1 VKLRLRW
8 LGPLTALLC
17 EFLGLAAL
25 CLTPDVEKPLFV
37 APLAIGML
45 AWGLRFRLNDRLVLA
60 LVALLVL
67 GGYAASGGAPTGT
80 LMARAIIPA
89 HALLW
94 LARDEALYRFWRIG
108 VGLLELVLAAIL
120 APEVHMFVLLFFFV
134 LVGSLALSLAFIE
147 RTFRAR
153 DEEALD
159 RPIRPSFVG
168 TVLALSCFIFLSSLL
183 IFPLLPR
190 SRWNAMPPDTS
201 AGYTDVVS
209 FQQSILRWDQ
219 HDSRPLLWIFRPDS
233 RAWESIVPYF
243 LLRGQAL
250 DHFNGLEWRAGV
262 PRNGTGFVGGQAEG
276 SIEILRQPM
285 NSDVLPVPYGAQSV
299 RSDSEFPIAHRDDG
313 KWIAQGS
320 QTHSV
325 RYEADYGKF
334 RANALGESPVP
345 ADLAFDAKIFA
356 ETARLARSLAAGA
369 ASDDEKLARVE
380 KFFREGGFSFELG
393 AVAAAKPGE
402 RHPLERFLFETKKG
416 HCELFASAAALLLR
430 AMGVPARLTVGFRLR
445 APNSGDVLTVRSS
458 DAHAWVEAWR
468 KTRGWSPIDPTP
480 TASEPNWIGDTAS
493 EIYDRVGAYWHRYI
507 LEYEFDA
514 EHLVAVAFKALP
526 WAAGSAVILIAW
538 WARRRRRRRSRK
550 APRELLT
557 RIRDRFEDNLVH
569 LVGQYPEQALRANP
583 EVREWNRLYVN
594 LRFGRTEPTAAEV
607 SQLRQ
612 HGNQIITWLRAP
624 EGARGSKSAG

>member
-1 VKLRLRW
+1 MKLRIRW

-37 APLAIGML
+37 APLAIGLL
-45 AWGLRFRLNDRLVLA
+45 AWGLRFRLNDRLVLI

-67 GGYAASGGAPTGT
+67 GGYSTSGVAPTGT

-120 APEVHMFVLLFFFV
+120 APEVHMFVLLFLFV
-134 LVGSLALSLAFIE
+134 LVGSLALSLAFLE
-147 RTFRAR
+147 RSFRAR

-159 RPIRPSFVG
+159 RPLRPSFVG
-168 TVLALSCFIFLSSLL
+168 TVLALSCFIFLSSLV

-190 SRWNAMPPDTS
+190 SRWNAMSPDTT
-201 AGYTDVVS
+201 AGYTEVVS
-209 FQQSILRWDQ
+209 FQQNILRWAE
-219 HDSRPLLWIFRPDS
+219 HDSRPVLWMFRPDT

-262 PRNGTGFVGGQAEG
+262 PKPGTGLVGGHAEG
-276 SIEILRQPM
+276 SVEILRQPM
-285 NSDVLPVPYGAQSV
+285 QSDVLPVPYGAQTV
-299 RSDSEFPIAHRDDG
+299 RSESEYPIAHREDG

-320 QTHSV
+320 QSHGV

-334 RANALGESPVP
+334 RVDAFGEGPVP
-345 ADLAFDAKIFA
+345 ADLSFDAKTFA
-356 ETARLARSLAAGA
+356 ETARLARSLSVGA
-369 ASDDEKLARVE
+369 TTEEEKLARVQ
-380 KFFREGGFSFELG
+380 KFFRDGGFSFELG

-402 RHPLERFLFETKKG
+402 RHPLERFLFETKRG

-430 AMGVPARLTVGFRLR
+430 AMGVPARLAVGFRVR
-445 APNSGDVLTVRSS
+445 APNSGNVLTVKSS
-458 DAHAWVEAWR
+458 DAHAWVEVWR

-480 TASEPNWIGDTAS
+480 AIGEPGWFGDAAG

-514 EHLVAVAFKALP
+514 EHLMALALRALP
-526 WAAGSAVILIAW
+526 WVSGAAAIALAW
-538 WARRRRRRRSRK
+538 WINRRRSSSRK
-550 APRELLT
+550 SPRELLT

-583 EVREWNRLYVN
+583 DVREWNRLYVN
-594 LRFGRTEPTAAEV
+594 LRFGRQEPTASEV
-607 SQLRQ
+607 ASLRR
-612 HGNQIITWLRAP
+612 HGNQIISWLRAP
-624 EGARGSKSAG
+624 KGARGSRSAG